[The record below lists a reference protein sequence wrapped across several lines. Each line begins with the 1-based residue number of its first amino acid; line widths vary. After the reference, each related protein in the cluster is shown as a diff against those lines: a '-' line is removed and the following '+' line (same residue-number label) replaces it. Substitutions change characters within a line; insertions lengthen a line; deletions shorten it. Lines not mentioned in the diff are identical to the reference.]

1 MLKIEKNK
9 ILYFPYTTSKRYRN
23 LTNIKGGIFLKM
35 NDFVEMAENVTFGD
49 FFKLLIKEQKHMDL
63 IFAASLYGVPFGL
76 LIKDFNRKTKPSDD
90 EIRHLE
96 IYWFVDFDDDGLS
109 IESDLHGISRKEN
122 NDYDEIPFGLDF
134 IPITELKNYPL
145 KLNENL
151 EIRDYSRVR
160 EVDNLVLRTTKKF
173 TLYEIIHAIL
183 YELTWYGTP
192 EKRDDEGQSI
202 LDEVRKIK
210 TVDDVRKE

>member
-1 MLKIEKNK
+1 
-9 ILYFPYTTSKRYRN
+9 
-23 LTNIKGGIFLKM
+23 
-35 NDFVEMAENVTFGD
+35 
-49 FFKLLIKEQKHMDL
+49 
-63 IFAASLYGVPFGL
+63 
-76 LIKDFNRKTKPSDD
+76 
-90 EIRHLE
+90 
-96 IYWFVDFDDDGLS
+96 
-109 IESDLHGISRKEN
+109 
-122 NDYDEIPFGLDF
+122 
-134 IPITELKNYPL
+134 
-145 KLNENL
+145 LNENL